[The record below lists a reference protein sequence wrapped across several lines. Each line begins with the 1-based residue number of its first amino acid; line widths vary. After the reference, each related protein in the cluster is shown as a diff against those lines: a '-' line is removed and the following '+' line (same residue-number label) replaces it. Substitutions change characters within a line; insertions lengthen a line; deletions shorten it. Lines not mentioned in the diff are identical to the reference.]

1 MTEPTPSILGKRSSL
16 FSAICAHPLSD
27 LMHAPEQG
35 YLVAG
40 AVEPVVAQVYE
51 DGGGHPGEGTVPG
64 QVHLDVDI

>member
-1 MTEPTPSILGKRSSL
+1 M
-16 FSAICAHPLSD
+16 SD

>member
-1 MTEPTPSILGKRSSL
+1 MAEGRGEVELL
-16 FSAICAHPLSD
+16 AAVVD
-27 LMHAPEQG
+27 LVDGPEDPD
-35 YLVAG
+35 LVAG